1 MSRYVIDT
9 EANELLRHV
18 TRRWIVGWKD
28 IDTGQRFFCL
38 EGDDAWKKKLD
49 EAVLI
54 VGHNVLGYDLPMLE
68 KIEGYKL
75 PKHVTVH
82 DTLIMSQVLNYNR
95 FGHDGHSLAR
105 WGRHLGLY
113 KGDWTDF
120 SKYVPGMLKYCMNDI
135 DICHRIYDTLLQE
148 FAALASSAPQI
159 KHYMRAEHA
168 VSKWCAAAELHGW
181 PFSVEKANILFGKLE
196 AEINSTTA
204 KLTPRLGRK
213 TVAVDST
220 KGEYPAVYPKWNMNG
235 NYNYHVAKWFGI
247 DAATGQDPNR
257 LVTGPY
263 SRVEFPELQL
273 SSPHDVKIFLYRNG
287 WQPTEFNTKFD
298 EATGKKVKT
307 SGKVTEDSLEFLGG
321 DGKLYC
327 DYLSTKARYGILKGW
342 LNEVDENGRL
352 HGECFTIGTP
362 SMRARHSII
371 ANIPSGD
378 AVWGRDMRELFVCSP
393 GWVLVGCDSA
403 GNQARGLAHYL
414 NSKDYVELLLHGDI
428 HQYNADV
435 LTEVLA
441 SLGISHK
448 VPRSVAKR
456 VLYAFLFGASGNKMW
471 LYIFGESN
479 ESKGKKLKDGFT
491 KAVPGLKTL
500 QDKLSAIFKKTSMG
514 GGRGYIPGIAG
525 NRIYCDSFHKLLV
538 YLLQACEKA
547 TCGAA
552 TMLLMQWMEERG
564 IEYQPCVMYHDEVDF
579 MVREAN
585 GQIAMELGVKAFQE
599 GPKLFDIMIMDGGG
613 KIGKDWYEIH

>member
-1 MSRYVIDT
+1 MSRYIVDT

-18 TRRWIVGWKD
+18 TRRWIVAWKD
-28 IDTGQRFFCL
+28 MDTGKRFFCL
-38 EGDDAWKKKLD
+38 EGDNAWKKVFDNATL
-49 EAVLI
+49 L
-54 VGHNVLGYDLPMLE
+54 VGHNILGYDLPMLE

-75 PKHVTVH
+75 PKSVNVH
-82 DTLIMSQVLNYNR
+82 DTLIMSQVLDYNR
-95 FGHDGHSLAR
+95 FGNDGHSLAR
-105 WGRHLGLY
+105 WGRHLGTY

-120 SKYVPGMLKYCMNDI
+120 SKYSPGMLKYCIQDI
-135 DICHRIYDTLLQE
+135 DVCELIYQKLLSE
-148 FAALASSAPQI
+148 FSALAEKAPKI
-159 KHYMRAEHA
+159 KPYMKAEHA
-168 VSKWCAAAELHGW
+168 VAKWCAAAELHGW
-181 PFSVEKANILFGKLE
+181 PFHKEKALILNDKLE
-196 AEINSTTA
+196 AEIASTTE
-204 KLTPRLGRK
+204 KLTPRLGKK

-220 KGEYPAVYPKWNMNG
+220 NGQYPEVWPKWNKNG
-235 NYNYHVAKWFGI
+235 NYNHHLAKWFDI
-247 DAATGQDPNR
+247 DASTGQDVNR
-257 LVTGPY
+257 LVEGPY
-263 SRVEFPELQL
+263 SRVEFPDLKL
-273 SSPHDVKIFLYRNG
+273 SSHHDVKIFLYRNG

-298 EATGKKVKT
+298 ETTGKKVKT

-327 DYLSTKARYGILKGW
+327 DYLSTRARHGILNGW
-342 LNEVDENGRL
+342 LKEVDENNRL

-378 AVWGRDMRELFVCSP
+378 SAWGKDMRELFVCET
-393 GWVLVGCDSA
+393 GWILVGCDSA

-414 NSKDYVELLLHGDI
+414 GSKDYVELLLHGDI

-435 LTEVLA
+435 LTNVLE
-441 SLGISHK
+441 LMGIKHV

-471 LYIFGESN
+471 LYVFGESN
-479 ESKGKKLKDGFT
+479 EAKGKKLKDGFT
-491 KAVPGLKTL
+491 KAVPGLKAL

-525 NRIYCDSFHKLLV
+525 NKIYCDSFHKLLV

-552 TMLLMQWMEERG
+552 AMLLMEWLEERG

-579 MVREAN
+579 MVREAY

-613 KIGKDWYEIH
+613 KIGKDWFAIH